1 MRWSQLSARERE
13 IKCEELRHWRVR
25 RQTGRVRYIWTFPA
39 SCVFQN
45 VSDIAFVICRYVQF
59 LSKAYI
65 SPVRL
70 SVCFAYFVLNL
81 WFVLI
86 TWWHGKQV
94 VSKFY
99 YIPLVLCL
107 GRVWVF
113 YCIFQ
118 TEYFTMV
125 VTAGWHSPP
134 LWAEFSS
141 LVVTAVITIPAS
153 GLRLMSLTCL
163 ANIKSITLSLGRRPG
178 VSLGTS

>member
-1 MRWSQLSARERE
+1 MCLP
-13 IKCEELRHWRVR
+13 KCF
-25 RQTGRVRYIWTFPA
+25 RY
-39 SCVFQN
+39 CVCNFMF
-45 VSDIAFVICRYVQF
+45 SFCLKHIFFI
-59 LSKAYI
+59 
-65 SPVRL
+65 L
-70 SVCFAYFVLNL
+70 SVCLAYFVLNL

-99 YIPLVLCL
+99 YIPLLLCL
-107 GRVWVF
+107 GRVWGF

-118 TEYFTMV
+118 TRYFTMV

-163 ANIKSITLSLGRRPG
+163 ANIKSITLSPGRRPG
-178 VSLGTS
+178 GESGHQLRVDWVNRAHPRSLLNKK